1 MDLSVVIATRNR
13 AAKLE
18 ACLRSFDGVD
28 AAGVRWELI
37 VVDNG
42 SSDGTPDAVRRI
54 AAAAPWELK
63 LVAEPSPGVSRARN
77 RGAAASR
84 GRILIFLDDDCYISP
99 EFFRETLRIF
109 EDSSIGF
116 AAGRALPFD
125 ETDQPV
131 SIFPMTDLKRFPA
144 RGAILPGEMPG
155 SGMAVR
161 RAAWEAAG
169 GYDESFGPGA
179 PLLASE
185 DVDLQQRLLGAG
197 WDGIYDPKLWVYH
210 HHGRKDAGEAEQS
223 YRAYDISVGALY
235 LKRMVH
241 GPARSRYLKRA
252 YWEFRSD
259 IRRGRGRRYPR
270 MLYGALRYLW
280 TVVVRR
286 VQS

>member
-1 MDLSVVIATRNR
+1 MDVA
-13 AAKLE
+13 
-18 ACLRSFDGVD
+18 
-28 AAGVRWELI
+28 
-37 VVDNG
+37 
-42 SSDGTPDAVRRI
+42 RRT

-63 LVAEPSPGVSRARN
+63 LIAEPVPGVSRARN
-77 RGAAASR
+77 RGVAASR
-84 GRILIFLDDDCYISP
+84 GGIIVFLDDDCYISP

-109 EDSSIGF
+109 GDPSIGF
-116 AAGRALPFD
+116 AGGRALPFD

-131 SIFPMTDLKRFPA
+131 SIFPMTELKRFPA

-161 RAAWEAAG
+161 RAAWDDAG

-197 WDGIYDPKLWVYH
+197 WDGLFDPRLWIYH
-210 HHGRKDAGEAEQS
+210 HHGRKGQKEAEQS
-223 YRAYDISVGALY
+223 YRAYDTSVGALY
-235 LKRMVH
+235 MKRMVH

-259 IRRGRGRRYPR
+259 LQRGRGRRYPR
-270 MLYGALRYLW
+270 MLYGALLYVW
-280 TVVVRR
+280 TSATRMVRG
-286 VQS
+286 

>member
-1 MDLSVVIATRNR
+1 MDISVVIATRNR

-18 ACLRSFDGVD
+18 ACLRSFQGVD
-28 AAGVRWELI
+28 SAGASWEMI

-42 SSDGTPDAVRRI
+42 SRDETEKMVRQR
-54 AAAAPWELK
+54 AATAPWGLK
-63 LVAEPSPGVSRARN
+63 LVSEPAPGVSRARN
-77 RGAAASR
+77 RGAAVSR
-84 GRILIFLDDDCYISP
+84 GGIIVFLDDDCYISP

-109 EDSSIGF
+109 GDPAIGF

-131 SIFPMTDLKRFPA
+131 SIFPMTELKRFPA
-144 RGAILPGEMPG
+144 GGAILPGEMPG

-161 RAAWEAAG
+161 RAAWDDVG
-169 GYDESFGPGA
+169 GYDESFGPGT

-197 WDGIYDPKLWVYH
+197 WDGLFDPKLWIYH
-210 HHGRKDAGEAEQS
+210 HHGRKEEEAEQS

-235 LKRMVH
+235 MKRMVH
-241 GPARSRYLKRA
+241 GPARARYLKRA

-259 IRRGRGRRYPR
+259 LRRGRGRRYPR
-270 MLYGALRYLW
+270 MIYGAILYVW
-280 TVVVRR
+280 TSLVRKVR
-286 VQS
+286 G

>member
-1 MDLSVVIATRNR
+1 MDISVVIATRNR

-18 ACLRSFDGVD
+18 ACLRSFESLDS
-28 AAGVRWELI
+28 AGASWELV

-42 SSDGTPDAVRRI
+42 SCDSTMDVARRT

-63 LVAEPSPGVSRARN
+63 LIAEPAPGVSRARN
-77 RGAAASR
+77 RGVAASR
-84 GRILIFLDDDCYISP
+84 GGIIVFLDDDCYISP

-109 EDSSIGF
+109 GDPSIGF
-116 AAGRALPFD
+116 AGGRALPFD

-131 SIFPMTDLKRFPA
+131 SIFPMTELKRFPA

-161 RAAWEAAG
+161 RAAWDDAG
-169 GYDESFGPGA
+169 GYDEAFGPGA

-197 WDGIYDPKLWVYH
+197 WEGLFDPRLWIYH
-210 HHGRKDAGEAEQS
+210 HHGRKQEEAEQS

-235 LKRMVH
+235 MKRMVH
-241 GPARSRYLKRA
+241 GPARTRYLKRA

-259 IRRGRGRRYPR
+259 LQRGRGRRYPR
-270 MLYGALRYLW
+270 MFCGALLYAW
-280 TVVVRR
+280 TSATRMVRG
-286 VQS
+286 